1 MAKRLYTLLVCAA
14 GIYSSFLTWAL
25 VQEPLNTKIWS
36 NSKNQFQAPAIIA
49 ITQATVAMLVGMA
62 YINWKN
68 SKYRPMAFIL
78 DHKKELALI
87 SFTQSASTP
96 LATYS
101 LQYVDYLTYMLAK
114 SCKMM
119 PVLLVHLLIYRT
131 SIPKHMKLVAVLVS
145 MGVTIFTL
153 GGSKRK
159 IHNDKLND
167 QASVGGFALLSLSL
181 FLDGIT
187 NATQDKMLKANRC
200 KENAL
205 KEKSITGAHLM
216 FALNLFIIIWNL
228 AYLAVIDTSQLMNAK
243 RIMTLDPEIFY
254 YLITYAVC
262 GALGQCFIFYT
273 LEQYGS
279 LILVMIT
286 VTRKMTS
293 MMLSILVYGKEVNPV
308 QWLGIFVVFGGITWE
323 AVCKKKKSTSRVDS
337 KVE

>member
-1 MAKRLYTLLVCAA
+1 MGRSIYTLLVCAA

-25 VQEPLNTKIWS
+25 VQEPLNTKVWS
-36 NSKNQFQAPAIIA
+36 NSKSRLQAPAIIA
-49 ITQATVAMLVGMA
+49 ITQATVAMLVGVG
-62 YINWKN
+62 YITWKN
-68 SKYRPMAFIL
+68 SKYKPMAFIL
-78 DHKKELALI
+78 DHKRELALI

-119 PVLLVHLLIYRT
+119 PVLLVHLLLYRT

-145 MGVTIFTL
+145 VGVAIFTL
-153 GGSKRK
+153 GGSNKK
-159 IHNDKLND
+159 VHNDKIVD
-167 QASVGGFALLSLSL
+167 QLSVGGFSLLSLSL

-187 NATQDKMLKANRC
+187 NATQDKMLKANRS
-200 KENAL
+200 KENSSN
-205 KEKSITGAHLM
+205 EKPITGAHLM
-216 FALNLFIIIWNL
+216 FALNLFIIIWNI
-228 AYLAVIDTSQLMNAK
+228 AYLVLIDGSQLTNAK
-243 RIMTLDPEIFY
+243 SVMTLDPEIFY

-308 QWLGIFVVFGGITWE
+308 QWLGIFIVFGGITWE
-323 AVCKKKKSTSRVDS
+323 AVCKKLKSTSKVGS
-337 KVE
+337 KIE

>member
-1 MAKRLYTLLVCAA
+1 MGRSIYTLLVCAV

-25 VQEPLNTKIWS
+25 VQEPLNTKVWS
-36 NSKNQFQAPAIIA
+36 NSKSRFQAPAIIA
-49 ITQATVAMLVGMA
+49 ITQATVAMLVGIA
-62 YINWKN
+62 YITWKN
-68 SKYRPMAFIL
+68 SKYKPMAFIL

-119 PVLLVHLLIYRT
+119 PVLLVHLLLYRT

-145 MGVTIFTL
+145 IGVAIFTL
-153 GGSKRK
+153 GGSNKK
-159 IHNDKLND
+159 VHNDKVVD
-167 QASVGGFALLSLSL
+167 QLSVGGFALLSLSL

-187 NATQDKMLKANRC
+187 NATQDKMLKANRS
-200 KENAL
+200 KENAVN
-205 KEKSITGAHLM
+205 EKSITGAHLM
-216 FALNLFIIIWNL
+216 FALNLFIIIWNI
-228 AYLAVIDTSQLMNAK
+228 AYLALIDDSQLTNVK
-243 RIMTLDPEIFY
+243 SVMTLDPEIFY
-254 YLITYAVC
+254 YLVTYAVC

-293 MMLSILVYGKEVNPV
+293 MMLSILVYGKQVNPV
-308 QWLGIFVVFGGITWE
+308 QWLGIFIVFGGITWE
-323 AVCKKKKSTSRVDS
+323 AVCKKLKSTSKVGS
-337 KVE
+337 KID